1 MKYFFYMLAVVFM
14 IMFLYTVA
22 SHEKEMSYFFIGLIS
37 MGFYAVLDR
46 LDKLDGLKR

>member
-1 MKYFFYMLAVVFM
+1 MKYFFGMLGVAFM
-14 IMFLYTVA
+14 IMSLYAVA
-22 SHEKEMSYFFIGLIS
+22 SHEEEVSYFIIGLVS